1 LTFRQASWDEPLIHE
16 LDNGRR
22 GLTLAGLVEEFRQLM
37 GELSISPSI
46 LREEPPQLPEV
57 SEVEVIRHYTRLSE
71 MSYGVDNGPVPLGSC
86 TMKYNPKV
94 ALRYAFDERLQLIHP
109 LEPED
114 RYQGVLRALYE
125 LQRWLAAIVGMDS
138 CSLGV
143 SAGAQGELAGVL
155 TIKRYHELKGS
166 NGPEDRDYSARLCP
180 WHEPRQRCHGWLQ
193 GR

>member
-1 LTFRQASWDEPLIHE
+1 MTFRQASWDEPLIHE

-22 GLTLAGLVEEFRQLM
+22 GLTFVGLIEEFRQLM
-37 GELSISPSI
+37 GELNIPPSI

-94 ALRYAFDERLQLIHP
+94 ALKYAFDERLQLIHP

-114 RYQGVLRALYE
+114 RHQGVLRALYE
-125 LQRWLAAIVGMDS
+125 LQQWLAAIVGMD
-138 CSLGV
+138 
-143 SAGAQGELAGVL
+143 
-155 TIKRYHELKGS
+155 
-166 NGPEDRDYSARLCP
+166 
-180 WHEPRQRCHGWLQ
+180 
-193 GR
+193 